1 MKTYLLGFE
10 GGGREVDSTV
20 SASRITSFFLRSFAL
35 DLGTLVALGFFIF
48 GDCDFFVL
56 KKNV

>member
-10 GGGREVDSTV
+10 GGGREVV
-20 SASRITSFFLRSFAL
+20 SASRLTSFFLRSFAL

-56 KKNV
+56 NF

>member
-10 GGGREVDSTV
+10 GGGREVVSTV

-56 KKNV
+56 NF

>member
-10 GGGREVDSTV
+10 GGGREVSTV
-20 SASRITSFFLRSFAL
+20 SASKITSFFFRSFAL

-56 KKNV
+56 NF